1 MARDFDKE
9 IQELLERVSSLKK
22 AKKQA
27 EEKRYNV
34 IGQAAVEVFG
44 DELNDISSLK
54 NAKKFFS
61 ELKNKGF
68 KLIADEPVNS
78 NEIDSI

>member
-9 IQELLERVSSLKK
+9 IQELLERVSTLKK

-34 IGQAAVEVFG
+34 IGQAAVEIFG
-44 DELNDISSLK
+44 DELNYISSIK
-54 NAKKFFS
+54 TAKKFFN

-68 KLIADEPVNS
+68 KPIADEPVNS
-78 NEIDSI
+78 NKIDSI

>member
-9 IQELLERVSSLKK
+9 IQELLERVSTLKK

-44 DELNDISSLK
+44 DELNDISSIK
-54 NAKKFFS
+54 TAKKFFN
-61 ELKNKGF
+61 ELKTKGF
-68 KLIADEPVNS
+68 KPIADKPVDF

>member
-9 IQELLERVSSLKK
+9 IQELLERVSTLKK

-27 EEKRYNV
+27 EEKRYSV

-68 KLIADEPVNS
+68 KPIADEPVNS

>member
-9 IQELLERVSSLKK
+9 IQELLERVSTLKK

-44 DELNDISSLK
+44 DELNDISSIK
-54 NAKKFFS
+54 NAKKFFN

-68 KLIADEPVNS
+68 KPIADKPVDF

>member
-9 IQELLERVSSLKK
+9 IQELLERVSTLKK

-27 EEKRYNV
+27 EEKRYNA

-44 DELNDISSLK
+44 DELNDISSIK
-54 NAKKFFS
+54 NAKKFFG

-68 KLIADEPVNS
+68 KTIADEPVNS
-78 NEIDSI
+78 NKIDSI

>member
-9 IQELLERVSSLKK
+9 IQELLERVNALKK

-44 DELNDISSLK
+44 DELNDISSIK
-54 NAKKFFS
+54 NAKKFFMA
-61 ELKNKGF
+61 LKNKGF
-68 KLIADEPVNS
+68 IVNADKHIES
-78 NEIDSI
+78 TDEMSE

>member
-9 IQELLERVSSLKK
+9 IQELLERVNALKK
-22 AKKQA
+22 AKRQA

-44 DELNDISSLK
+44 DELNDISSIK
-54 NAKKFFS
+54 NAKKFFD

-68 KLIADEPVNS
+68 KTIADEPVNS
-78 NEIDSI
+78 NKIDSI

>member
-9 IQELLERVSSLKK
+9 IQELLERVSTLKK

-27 EEKRYNV
+27 EEKRYNA

-44 DELNDISSLK
+44 NELNDISSIK
-54 NAKKFFS
+54 TAKKFFS

-68 KLIADEPVNS
+68 KSIADESVNS
-78 NEIDSI
+78 NTIDSI